1 MVSHLQS
8 ATAMQSM
15 QIAWFACWVAACG
28 GSSSSSDVTTL
39 SGSAAF
45 AVTSSAMV
53 PGGLH
58 CATHGALS
66 NGQFEALTIVAAD
79 VDLDATSCTSGNYDT
94 QPHDVRIEIATG
106 NGYYGSGS
114 SHPPIVAGMVFPIL
128 NEGVNDEDLCGNVAS
143 GTSGPQALAMVSV
156 CTGSSCNTQFAG
168 SGSVAVTAI
177 SATTIEGT
185 FDVTLLDQ
193 DGNAEG
199 AQGALSGTFV
209 ADTCSA
215 RSGSGQ

>member
-1 MVSHLQS
+1 MDSCL
-8 ATAMQSM
+8 
-15 QIAWFACWVAACG
+15 QIAAAMKTVLIASLVCWLAACG

-45 AVTSSAMV
+45 AVTSTVMV
-53 PGGLH
+53 PGGPH
-58 CATHGALS
+58 CDASGALP

-79 VDLDATSCTSGNYDT
+79 VDLDTTSCTSGDYDI
-94 QPHDVRIEIATG
+94 QPHGVEIEIATG
-106 NGYYGSGS
+106 SGYYGSGS
-114 SHPPIVAGMVFPIL
+114 SHPPIVAGSTFPIL
-128 NEGVNDEDLCGNVAS
+128 NEGVNDEDFCGNVAA
-143 GTSGPQALAMVSV
+143 GTSGPHAIVMVSV
-156 CTGSSCNTQFAG
+156 CPSGECNTQFAG
-168 SGSVAVTAI
+168 SGTVTVTAV

-193 DGNAEG
+193 DGNGEG

-215 RSGSGQ
+215 GSGSGQ

>member
-1 MVSHLQS
+1 MKSVR
-8 ATAMQSM
+8 
-15 QIAWFACWVAACG
+15 IASFVCWVAACG
-28 GSSSSSDVTTL
+28 GSSSSDVTTL

-45 AVTSSAMV
+45 AVTSTVMV

-58 CATHGALS
+58 CRTNGVLS

-79 VDLDATSCTSGNYDT
+79 VDLDATSCTSGSYDI

-106 NGYYGSGS
+106 SGYYGSGS
-114 SHPPIVAGMVFPIL
+114 SHPPIVAGMMFPIL
-128 NEGVNDEDLCGNVAS
+128 NEGVNDEDLCGNVTA
-143 GTSGPQALAMVSV
+143 GTSGPQALVMVSV
-156 CTGSSCNTQFAG
+156 CPGNSCDTQFAG
-168 SGSVAVTAI
+168 SGTVTVTAI

-209 ADTCSA
+209 ADACSA
-215 RSGSGQ
+215 RSGNGQ